1 MRKRIGGA
9 AVGLTA
15 ALLAL
20 PVGGALESTASKDFS
35 VLATPLDVTLEPSMR
50 AQPMQGGQPVSITP
64 GHFADADGMTLYTY
78 AADAPGKSACTADCA
93 KSSTPFLADAV
104 VSPAG
109 DWSLVIRDDG
119 TKQWAY
125 KGKPLYRSTKDQKPG
140 DANGADANWRVALIE
155 QAPDEV
161 ASPAGIT
168 LKPSASA
175 TGDIFVD
182 RAGMTLYVSDADPA
196 SGGSACIDD
205 CLKIWTPLQAGEL
218 VKPVGDWSTIRR
230 KDGGRQWAY
239 KGRPVY
245 TFSGDRKPGDAD
257 GMYVDPRWHV
267 AALRHYFLPA
277 EVRTRING
285 GVPVLATAD
294 GRTLY
299 ARDKFRFS
307 FGGYSVNDGPPA
319 TPAVGRSIG
328 AAGCTG
334 ECTNVWTPLRAEAN
348 AHASGYWSLVARD
361 DGSKQW
367 AYQGYPLYTNVQDK
381 KPGDMLGRDIFDLT
395 DGSHALI
402 WRVATP

>member
-1 MRKRIGGA
+1 MRRWIGGA
-9 AVGLTA
+9 AAGLAT
-15 ALLAL
+15 ALLSL
-20 PVGGALESTASKDFS
+20 PVGGALEPAAPKDFS
-35 VLATPLDVTLEPSMR
+35 VPATPLGITLEPSIR
-50 AQPMQGGQPVSITP
+50 VQPPQGSMPLSVTP

-78 AADAPGKSACTADCA
+78 AADMPGQSTCTADCA
-93 KSSTPFLADAV
+93 KSSPPFLADAGAT
-104 VSPAG
+104 PAG
-109 DWSLVIRDDG
+109 DWSLVAREEG
-119 TKQWAY
+119 GKQWAY
-125 KGKPLYRSTKDQKPG
+125 KGQPLYRSIKDQKPG
-140 DANGADANWRVALIE
+140 DTNGVDANWRVALID

-168 LKPSASA
+168 LKPLASA
-175 TGDIFVD
+175 AGDIFVD
-182 RAGMTLYVSDADPA
+182 RAGMTLYVFDGDSQDR
-196 SGGSACIDD
+196 SACVGD

-218 VKPVGDWSTIRR
+218 AKPVGDWSTIRR
-230 KDGGRQWAY
+230 HDGSPQWAY

-245 TFSGDRKPGDAD
+245 TFTGDRKPGDAD
-257 GMYVDPRWHV
+257 GIYVDPRWHV
-267 AALRHYFLPA
+267 AALKRYFLPA

-285 GVPVLATAD
+285 GVPVLVTAD

-307 FGGYSVNDGPPA
+307 FGGYSVNDGPPP

-334 ECTNVWTPLRAEAN
+334 DCTNVWIPLRAEAD
-348 AHASGYWSLVARD
+348 AHASGYWSLVTRD

-402 WRVATP
+402 WRIATP